1 MSDQTSIQ
9 TQILDA
15 FAFRHAT
22 KEFDASRKIPE
33 AEFNTI
39 LETARLSP
47 SSFGLEPWQIL
58 VVQDH
63 EKRALLEDVA
73 WGANGRMNGSK
84 GQLFT
89 ASHFVIFLAHTGQT
103 MAHGS
108 EYLEQHLREVKQFPA
123 EALPGFKGAFEK
135 FQTSDFHIET
145 DRQITDWS
153 ARQAYIALGNMM
165 TSAALMK
172 IDSCP
177 IEGFEIGP
185 VSDILAQE
193 FGVDTAA
200 LKPVVMAA
208 FGYRSTPP
216 RHPQTRRA
224 VEDAIRWI

>member
-1 MSDQTSIQ
+1 MSDQTAIQ
-9 TQILDA
+9 SQILDA

-33 AEFNTI
+33 AEFNTL
-39 LETARLSP
+39 LEAARLSP

-58 VVQDH
+58 VVQDPA
-63 EKRALLEDVA
+63 KRALLEDVT

-89 ASHFVIFLAHTGQT
+89 ASHFIIFLAHTGQT
-103 MAHGS
+103 MSHGAA
-108 EYLEQHLREVKQFPA
+108 YLERHLREVKHFPE
-123 EALPGFKGAFEK
+123 EALPGFKGAFTQ

-165 TSAALMK
+165 TAAALLK

-177 IEGFEIGP
+177 IEGFQIDPVTEIL
-185 VSDILAQE
+185 SRD
-193 FGVDTAA
+193 FGVDTGA
-200 LKPVVMAA
+200 LRPAVMGA
-208 FGYRSTPP
+208 FGYRATPP

-224 VEDAIRWI
+224 AEDVIRWI